1 MSGTRSRRL
10 GLCLLVAL
18 GITASGL
25 PVLAPAQDRAIAPPN
40 RPPGPEVIASPV
52 QRALYEALQ
61 RDDAPAVT
69 TALLRGAD
77 PNQPD
82 PVLGP
87 ALLFAARERGYR
99 ALEALL
105 LLPSVDVDVTTAQG
119 ETALMLAALHGERRA
134 AERLI
139 ARGAQVNRPGWAP
152 LHYAAAGGDPG
163 LVRLLLEHHAYIDAG
178 SPNGTT
184 PLMMAAREKHLTAMR
199 ALLEE
204 GADPTLRNERG
215 WSAADYLDR
224 QGEPAQA
231 AWMREQ
237 ARAFERR
244 QGAAAGTGAPPA
256 PSPSPAP
263 SPAPASPAPS
273 APAASPALT
282 RPLPTAPVPLPA
294 PAPAPTPLPGMR

>member
-1 MSGTRSRRL
+1 MPPAAGRRL
-10 GLCLLVAL
+10 ALHAIAVAVAALAGAAPTAGL
-18 GITASGL
+18 
-25 PVLAPAQDRAIAPPN
+25 AQDRAPAPVA

-61 RDDAPAVT
+61 RDDAAAVT

-77 PNQPD
+77 PNLPD

-87 ALLFAARERGYR
+87 ALLYAARERGYR

-105 LLPSVDVDVTTAQG
+105 LLPSVDVEVTTPQG
-119 ETALMLAALHGERRA
+119 ETALMLAALHAERRA

-152 LHYAAAGGDPG
+152 LHYAAAGGDVG
-163 LVRLLLEHHAYIDAG
+163 LVRLLLERHAYIDAG

-184 PLMMAAREKHLTAMR
+184 PLMMAAREKHLSAMR
-199 ALLEE
+199 VLLEE

-215 WSAADYLDR
+215 WSAADYLER
-224 QGEPAQA
+224 QGEAAQA
-231 AWMREQ
+231 GWMREQ

-244 QGAAAGTGAPPA
+244 YRGGSGGGPGSAPPTPPTPVSAPPA
-256 PSPSPAP
+256 PP
-263 SPAPASPAPS
+263 
-273 APAASPALT
+273 
-282 RPLPTAPVPLPA
+282 APVPPAPTPA
-294 PAPAPTPLPGMR
+294 PAPVQVTPTPLPGMR